1 MIVAGVMSGT
11 SLDGVSVAAVALRG
25 AKWELLEFLE
35 VPYPERLRARILA
48 VSNAEA
54 HTGEVARLGFE
65 LGERYAA
72 AVLKLGVK
80 PELIGC
86 HGQTVYHAGDCTLQL
101 GEAQV
106 IAERTGVPVVNNFR
120 PRDMAAG
127 GQGAPLVPFVDYLLF
142 RHLKKNR
149 VLLNI
154 GGIANIT
161 AIPAHAGPDDVIAFD
176 TGPGN
181 MVIDQLAYL
190 KTRGMQTFDKNGR
203 MARRGRADRE
213 LLRELLGDAY
223 YADAPPKSCGREQYG
238 KEFVERL
245 LGAGLAMDD
254 LLTTATVLTPL
265 TIAEG
270 IRRHAGFVAD
280 ELIAAGGGT
289 KNPVIM
295 EHLRGLLPETRVM
308 TTDEFGLPA
317 AAKEAVAFAI
327 LAYQT
332 WRKRTGNLPSATGA
346 RRRVILGQVTF
357 A

>member
-1 MIVAGVMSGT
+1 MIVAGIMSGT
-11 SLDGVSVAAVALRG
+11 SLDGVSVAAVRLRG
-25 AKWELLEFLE
+25 AKWELLEFQE
-35 VPYPERLRARILA
+35 KPYPEKLRARLLA

-54 HTGEVARLGFE
+54 HTGEIARLNFE

-72 AVLKLGVK
+72 AVQALGTEV
-80 PELIGC
+80 ELIGC
-86 HGQTVYHAGDCTLQL
+86 HGQTVFHGPGCTLQL

-106 IAERTGVPVVNNFR
+106 IAERTGLPVVNNFR
-120 PRDMAAG
+120 PRDIAAG

-142 RHLKKNR
+142 RHLKKSR

-161 AIPAHAGPDDVIAFD
+161 AIPAHAGPDDVVAFD

-181 MVIDQLAYL
+181 MVIDQLAFL
-190 KTRGMQTFDKNGR
+190 ATSGMQTFDKGGR
-203 MARRGRADRE
+203 LARRGAVDRQ
-213 LLRELLGDAY
+213 LLRELMGDRY

-245 LGAGLAMDD
+245 RTTGADAGT
-254 LLTTATVLTPL
+254 LLTTATMLTPL

-270 IRRHAGFVAD
+270 IRRHAGFEPD

-295 EHLRGLLPETRVM
+295 NHLRGLLPQTRVM
-308 TTDEFGLPA
+308 TSDEFGLPA
-317 AAKEAVAFAI
+317 SAKEAVAFAI